1 MAAPNGSQR
10 RLAVLVDADNASAA
24 IIEGLLEEVARYGV
38 ATVKRIYGDW
48 TSQQMNSWK
57 RVLLAQSL
65 QPVQQF
71 AYTTGKNATD
81 SALIIDAMD
90 LLHTGDLDGFCIVSS
105 DSDFTRLASRL
116 RESGKKV
123 YGFGEEKTPS
133 SFVAACDQFIYTD
146 VLRTPAVEPT
156 TTPAGPAAPAVAQPA
171 PKTPKPVPV
180 ELITQAIDDISGDDE
195 WVNLGQLGSHL
206 TKLRPNFDP
215 RLFGFSKLSSLLKA
229 QQLFEVAQTTSG
241 NGTSLVVRLRPAS
254 PSAKAAQ
261 PAASKK
267 PSTKKAATKKRAT
280 P

>member
-24 IIEGLLEEVARYGV
+24 IIAGLLEEVARYGV

-57 RVLLAQSL
+57 KVLLEQAL
-65 QPVQQF
+65 QPIQQF

-123 YGFGEEKTPS
+123 YGFGEEKTPEA
-133 SFVAACDQFIYTD
+133 FVAACDQFIYTD
-146 VLRTPAVEPT
+146 VLRRPATELSP
-156 TTPAGPAAPAVAQPA
+156 APAEPAKVASASPVLKKS
-171 PKTPKPVPV
+171 PPVPFRF
-180 ELITQAIDDISGDDE
+180 ICQAIDDVSGDEE
-195 WVNLGQLGSHL
+195 WAHLSQLGSHL
-206 TKLRPNFDP
+206 TQLRPGFDP
-215 RLFGFSKLSSLLKA
+215 RLYGHAKLSVLLAA
-229 QQLFEVAQTTSG
+229 QPDLEVRRIAVG
-241 NGTSLVVRLRPAS
+241 NGTATVVRVRPGTAS
-254 PSAKAAQ
+254 PAALAKSPQTKRSPAT
-261 PAASKK
+261 AASA
-267 PSTKKAATKKRAT
+267 PS
-280 P
+280 

>member
-71 AYTTGKNATD
+71 AYTAGKNATD

-123 YGFGEEKTPS
+123 YGFGEEKTPEA
-133 SFVAACDQFIYTD
+133 FVAACDQFIYTD
-146 VLRTPAVEPT
+146 VLRRPAADPAPVPT
-156 TTPAGPAAPAVAQPA
+156 GPSKGASPVTTPKKPQ
-171 PKTPKPVPV
+171 PVPFRF
-180 ELITQAIDDISGDDE
+180 ICQAIDDISGDDD
-195 WVNLGQLGSHL
+195 WALLSQLGSHL
-206 TKLRPNFDP
+206 TKLRPGFDP
-215 RLFGFSKLSSLLKA
+215 RLYGFTKLSTLL
-229 QQLFEVAQTTSG
+229 
-241 NGTSLVVRLRPAS
+241 
-254 PSAKAAQ
+254 AAQ
-261 PAASKK
+261 PDLEVTQAVVGNGATAVVRIRPSASPALSAAAK
-267 PSTKKAATKKRAT
+267 STAPTRAT
-280 P
+280 ATP

>member
-123 YGFGEEKTPS
+123 YGFGEEKTPEA
-133 SFVAACDQFIYTD
+133 FVAACDQFIYMD
-146 VLRTPAVEPT
+146 VLRR
-156 TTPAGPAAPAVAQPA
+156 PAADPA
-171 PKTPKPVPV
+171 PVSTGPSKGASPVTAQKKPQPVPFRF
-180 ELITQAIDDISGDDE
+180 ICQAIDDISGDDE
-195 WVNLGQLGSHL
+195 WALLSQLGSHL
-206 TKLRPNFDP
+206 TKLRPGFDP
-215 RLFGFSKLSSLLKA
+215 RLYGFTKLSTLLAA
-229 QQLFEVAQTTSG
+229 QPDLEVAQTSQG
-241 NGTSLVVRLRPAS
+241 NGTGMSVRVRP
-254 PSAKAAQ
+254 AKAA
-261 PAASKK
+261 PKATPKAPTKA
-267 PSTKKAATKKRAT
+267 PSKAATA
-280 P
+280 

>member
-123 YGFGEEKTPS
+123 YGFGEEKTPEA
-133 SFVAACDQFIYTD
+133 FVAACDQFIYTD
-146 VLRTPAVEPT
+146 VLRAPVAEPAPA
-156 TTPAGPAAPAVAQPA
+156 PAGAPATVAPAAPTAS
-171 PKTPKPVPV
+171 KKPKPVPAAF
-180 ELITQAIDDISGDDE
+180 ITQAIGDVSGDDE
-195 WVNLGQLGSHL
+195 WANLGQLGSHL

-215 RLFGFSKLSSLLKA
+215 RLFGFPKLSSLLKS
-229 QQLFEVAQTTSG
+229 LSGLEVKQVSQG
-241 NGTSLVVRLRPAS
+241 NGTATVVRVRPAKATPKATS
-254 PSAKAAQ
+254 KAPS
-261 PAASKK
+261 
-267 PSTKKAATKKRAT
+267 KAATA
-280 P
+280 